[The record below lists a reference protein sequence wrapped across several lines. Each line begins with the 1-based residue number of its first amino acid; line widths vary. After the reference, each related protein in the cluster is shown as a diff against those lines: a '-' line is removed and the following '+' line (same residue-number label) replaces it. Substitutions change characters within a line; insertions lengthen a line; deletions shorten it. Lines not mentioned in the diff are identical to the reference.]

1 MDTHTR
7 IKPVYPF
14 LVFQQI
20 SQYQRILSSFSD
32 TFWEVSLD
40 NFRTVLSLRRTAD
53 MQIIIENKTPL
64 FGKRIASHSSPS
76 SVLNVT
82 GGFPFPDGPPTDET
96 PVLRGV
102 SPLLWSLSPKG
113 RSDSFRQ
120 KSKCLGIRGQIS
132 RSAQTTQCLGTKAI
146 GGVSGS
152 LPVRPKCH
160 LL

>member
-1 MDTHTR
+1 M
-7 IKPVYPF
+7 
-14 LVFQQI
+14 
-20 SQYQRILSSFSD
+20 
-32 TFWEVSLD
+32 D

-53 MQIIIENKTPL
+53 MQIIIEYKTPL

-132 RSAQTTQCLGTKAI
+132 RSAQTTHSVLRNQSHRW
-146 GGVSGS
+146 GVWEPTSETQVS
-152 LPVRPKCH
+152 PALTSPRELKIFPSPMPVQVCRLRAFTH
-160 LL
+160 